1 MASILKRPSHR
12 AQLSRYGHDLSRRVT
27 FTSSIGQLLPVL
39 TDYLSPGD
47 KVSLNERLF
56 TRTQP
61 LKTCA
66 FVRVNEHV
74 EYFFVPLCHLDP
86 YWNNAFFGIND
97 FGNSNDVNAPH
108 DSQSG
113 SGTDFVTKPGVPA
126 AANFAS
132 CLASDFM
139 NYLVVKPSGNNTSVH
154 VYDLPSSPEAGIVL
168 QTVDY
173 YTTFDE
179 YRIPRLYNF
188 FRLASMLGYSESLSN
203 TNFFNKSS
211 GGQAVLAQNN
221 PRVNLYRF
229 AAYQKIFSD
238 YYRLSD
244 WQSNDVYS
252 YNFGWLNKK
261 DSSSVVSY
269 FQSFYYNY
277 SLDDSSYYQLFKL
290 RYRPLKKDYF
300 TSVFPTPYFNPMTS
314 PNGYGNGIHN
324 SNYTQSNLQSF
335 ILSQYGVQLQNTGSF
350 GSNSPFSGPYNTG
363 VRLSSS
369 SDDMVI
375 DTYVSDTG
383 QFSSIQQ
390 QRLAYAYEQM
400 LSITQRAGKHY
411 DDQVLAHFGFKVP
424 QGISNEVYFLG
435 GHTSKLMIGEVVATA
450 AGASGTGN
458 NSSLGEIA
466 GRGVGSSSNNRNIS
480 FTAPCHGLLMAI
492 YSAVPEIDYKAMGID
507 YQNVLNNINQYPRP
521 EFDNIGMQPLW
532 QFESNLSYLSYLNS
546 SVYLGWQYRYSA
558 FKLAYDSVH
567 GAFNYTLND
576 WTMSYTFGSA
586 GYTTSPVYDFYC
598 SPTLLDNVFSLSF
611 APVTF
616 SEKGKSGIL
625 LGFSNDAGT
634 PEGSAI
640 TLSTTFNNSV
650 VYERDPLLH
659 TLDISYNK
667 TSWMSTYGLPRL

>member
-1 MASILKRPSHR
+1 MASILQRPSHR

-47 KVSLNERLF
+47 KISLNERLF

-66 FVRVNEHV
+66 FVRINEHV

-97 FGNSNDVNAPH
+97 FNNSNDVNSSSEGAGY
-108 DSQSG
+108 SG
-113 SGTDFVTKPGVPA
+113 KPGTPA

-132 CLASDFM
+132 CLVSDFM
-139 NYLVVKPSGNNTSVH
+139 NKLIVNPFGSNVDVK
-154 VYDLPSSPEAGIVL
+154 VYDFESSPGAGTVL

-173 YTTFDE
+173 YTTYDE
-179 YRIPRLYNF
+179 YGIPRLYNF
-188 FRLASMLGYSESLSN
+188 FRLASMLGYSESL
-203 TNFFNKSS
+203 TNSIFFSKAS
-211 GGQAVLAQNN
+211 GGSAILAQNN

-244 WQSNDVYS
+244 WQPNDVYS
-252 YNFGWLNKK
+252 YNFGWLNKQDITK
-261 DSSSVVSY
+261 LDLY
-269 FQSFYYNY
+269 FQTFYYNY
-277 SLDDSSYYQLFKL
+277 SLANTGYYQLFKL

-300 TSVFPTPYFNPMTS
+300 TSVLPSPYFNPQNS
-314 PNGYGNGIHN
+314 PNGYGNGIQN
-324 SNYTQSNLQSF
+324 PQYLAGNLQSY
-335 ILSQYGVQLQNTGSF
+335 ILSQYGVQLQQSPSLGDNAPFSATSDSKLSLSTSSTDILMSNVVS
-350 GSNSPFSGPYNTG
+350 GSNTYNT
-363 VRLSSS
+363 
-369 SDDMVI
+369 
-375 DTYVSDTG
+375 
-383 QFSSIQQ
+383 IQQ
-390 QRLAYAYEQM
+390 HRLMYAYEQM
-400 LSITQRAGKHY
+400 VSITQRAGKHY

-458 NSSLGEIA
+458 SSSLGEIS
-466 GRGVGSSSNNRNIS
+466 GRGVGSSGNNRNIT

-492 YSAVPEIDYKAMGID
+492 YSAAPEIDYKAMGIE
-507 YQNVLNNINQYPRP
+507 YQNVLNNVNQYPRP

-532 QFESNLSYLSYLNS
+532 QFESNLSYLSYLNT
-546 SVYLGWQYRYSA
+546 SVYIGWQYRYSA

-576 WTMSYTFGSA
+576 WTMSYTFGTA

-611 APVTF
+611 APPVF
-616 SEKGKSGIL
+616 SESGKSGIL
-625 LGFSNDAGT
+625 LGYSSDAGT
-634 PEGSAI
+634 PEGSDP
-640 TLSTTFNNSV
+640 TLKTTFNNSV

-659 TLDISYNK
+659 TLDISYKK
-667 TSWMSTYGLPRL
+667 TSWMSTYGLPNL

>member
-97 FGNSNDVNAPH
+97 FGNSNDVNSPI
-108 DSQSG
+108 D
-113 SGTDFVTKPGVPA
+113 GTQYAGKPGVPA

-139 NYLVVKPSGNNTSVH
+139 FYLIDHPVGSNTSVK
-154 VYDLPSSPEAGIVL
+154 VYDLDSSPNAGVVL
-168 QTVDY
+168 QGIDY

-179 YRIPRLYNF
+179 YGIPRLYNF
-188 FRLASMLGYSESLSN
+188 FRLASMLGYSESLTN
-203 TNFFNKSS
+203 TNFLNKASQ
-211 GGQAVLAQNN
+211 GEAVLAQNN

-261 DSSSVVSY
+261 DLSDVAKY
-269 FQSFYYNY
+269 FQSFYSNY
-277 SLDDSSYYQLFKL
+277 SLANSQYYQLFKL

-300 TSVFPTPYFNPMTS
+300 TSVLPTPYFDPRTS
-314 PNGYGNGIHN
+314 PNGYANGIQN
-324 SNYTQSNLQSF
+324 PDYLVNNLQSY
-335 ILSQYGVQLQNTGSF
+335 ILSQYGVQLQQSSSF
-350 GSNSPFSGPYNTG
+350 GNNAPFGSLSNSNISLSSDSSDILMTNQSISTNSYNT
-363 VRLSSS
+363 
-369 SDDMVI
+369 
-375 DTYVSDTG
+375 
-383 QFSSIQQ
+383 IQQ
-390 QRLAYAYEQM
+390 HRLMYAFEQM
-400 LSITQRAGKHY
+400 VAITQRAGKHY
-411 DDQVLAHFGFKVP
+411 DDQVLAHFGYKVP
-424 QGISNEVYFLG
+424 QGVSNEVYFLG

-466 GRGVGSSSNNRNIS
+466 GRGVGSSGNNRNIT

-546 SVYLGWQYRYSA
+546 SVYIGWQYRYSA
-558 FKLAYDSVH
+558 FKLAYDTVH

-576 WTMSYTFGSA
+576 WTMSYTFGNA
-586 GYTTSPVYDFYC
+586 GYSSTPIYDFYC

-611 APVTF
+611 APVNF
-616 SEKGKSGIL
+616 SESGHSGIL
-625 LGFSNDAGT
+625 LGYSPDSGT
-634 PEGSAI
+634 PEGSPA
-640 TLSTTFNNSV
+640 TMSTTFNNSV

-659 TLDISYNK
+659 TLDISYKK
-667 TSWMSTYGLPRL
+667 TSWMSTYGLPNI

>member
-47 KVSLNERLF
+47 KVMLNERLF

-66 FVRVNEHV
+66 FVRINEHV
-74 EYFFVPLCHLDP
+74 EYFFVPLCQLDP

-97 FGNSNDVNAPH
+97 FGNSNDVNSPET
-108 DSQSG
+108 SPGGTTGYSG
-113 SGTDFVTKPGVPA
+113 RPGTPA

-132 CLASDFM
+132 CLVSDFM
-139 NYLVVKPSGNNTSVH
+139 NYLVVQPTGNNTSVN
-154 VYDLPSSPEAGIVL
+154 VYDLPSSPDAGIVL
-168 QTVDY
+168 QTLDY

-179 YRIPRLYNF
+179 YGIPRLYNF

-203 TNFFNKSS
+203 TNFFNKASEGS
-211 GGQAVLAQNN
+211 AVLAQNN

-261 DSSSVVSY
+261 DTSSVISY
-269 FQSFYYNY
+269 FHSFYYNY
-277 SLDDSSYYQLFKL
+277 SLDNSSYYQLFKL

-300 TSVFPTPYFNPMTS
+300 TSVLPTPYFNPVQS
-314 PNGYGNGIHN
+314 PNGYGNGIKN
-324 SNYTQSNLQSF
+324 PSYTQVNLQSY
-335 ILSQYGVQLQNTGSF
+335 ILSRYGVQLQQSSSLGN
-350 GSNSPFSGPYNTG
+350 NSPFSSLNNSHVSLSEDNDDISLTTFKSG
-363 VRLSSS
+363 VSTQNL
-369 SDDMVI
+369 
-375 DTYVSDTG
+375 
-383 QFSSIQQ
+383 FIQQ
-390 QRLAYAYEQM
+390 MRLAYAYEEM
-400 LSITQRAGKHY
+400 LAITQRAGKHY
-411 DDQVLAHFGFKVP
+411 DDQVLAHFGYKVP

-435 GHTSKLMIGEVVATA
+435 GHTSNLMIGEVVATA
-450 AGASGTGN
+450 AGTSGTGN

-466 GRGVGSSSNNRNIS
+466 GRGVGSSSNNRNIT

-492 YSAVPEIDYKAMGID
+492 YSAVPEIDYKAMGIE

-521 EFDNIGMQPLW
+521 EYDNIGMQPLW

-576 WTMSYTFGSA
+576 WTMSYTFGNA
-586 GYTTSPVYDFYC
+586 GWSDTPIYDFYC

-611 APVTF
+611 APLPF
-616 SEKGKSGIL
+616 SEAGKSGIL
-625 LGFSNDAGT
+625 LGYSPDAGT
-634 PEGSAI
+634 PQGTAV
-640 TLSTTFNNSV
+640 TLATTFNNSV

-659 TLDISYNK
+659 TLDISYKK

>member
-12 AQLSRYGHDLSRRVT
+12 AQLSRHGHDLSRRVT
-27 FTSSIGQLLPVL
+27 FTSSIGHLLPVL

-66 FVRVNEHV
+66 FVRVNEHI

-97 FGNSNDVNAPH
+97 FGNSNDVNSPLA
-108 DSQSG
+108 G
-113 SGTDFVTKPGVPA
+113 SGYSGKPGTPA
-126 AANFAS
+126 AANLAS
-132 CLASDFM
+132 CLASEFM
-139 NYLVVKPSGNNTSVH
+139 YYLVIQAGTVEDNIGVK
-154 VYDLPSSPEAGIVL
+154 VYSSSLSPETGVVL
-168 QTVDY
+168 QGINY
-173 YTTFDE
+173 YRTHDE
-179 YRIPRLYNF
+179 YGIPRLYNF
-188 FRLASMLGYSESLSN
+188 FRLASMLGYSESLTN
-203 TNFFNKSS
+203 TNFTNSSS
-211 GGQAVLAQNN
+211 GTTASLAQNN

-229 AAYQKIFSD
+229 AAYQKIYSD

-244 WQSNDVYS
+244 WESNDVYS
-252 YNFGWLNKK
+252 YNFGWLSKL
-261 DSSSVVSY
+261 DAAPGIPVY
-269 FQSFYYNY
+269 FTSFYYDYTAAN
-277 SLDDSSYYQLFKL
+277 SAYYQLFKL

-300 TSVFPTPYFNPMTS
+300 TSVVPTPYFNPQNS
-314 PNGYGNGIHN
+314 SSGYGLGIQN
-324 SNYTQSNLQSF
+324 PTYTIANLQSY
-335 ILSQYGVQLQNTGSF
+335 ILSQYGVQLQSNSTDV
-350 GSNSPFSGPYNTG
+350 NSPFESPSNNNVVLASNNADVVMYNNVLGEGSYNTLQQH
-363 VRLSSS
+363 RL
-369 SDDMVI
+369 M
-375 DTYVSDTG
+375 
-383 QFSSIQQ
+383 
-390 QRLAYAYEQM
+390 YAYER
-400 LSITQRAGKHY
+400 LLAITQRAGKHY
-411 DDQVLAHFGFKVP
+411 DDQVLAHFGYKVP

-466 GRGVGSSSNNRNIS
+466 GRGVGSSGNNRNIT

-492 YSAVPEIDYKAMGID
+492 YSAVPEIDYKAMGIE

-558 FKLAYDSVH
+558 FKLAYDNVH
-567 GAFNYTLND
+567 GAFNYTLSD
-576 WTMSYTFGSA
+576 WTMSYTFGNA
-586 GYTTSPVYDFYC
+586 GYSTNPVYDFYC

-611 APVTF
+611 MPVSFKEGTHI
-616 SEKGKSGIL
+616 GIL
-625 LGFSNDAGT
+625 LGYSPDKGT
-634 PEGSAI
+634 SEGSAPNFG
-640 TLSTTFNNSV
+640 STFNNSV

-659 TLDISYNK
+659 TLDISYKK
-667 TSWMSTYGLPRL
+667 TSWMSTYGLPNL

>member
-1 MASILKRPSHR
+1 MASILTRPSHR
-12 AQLSRYGHDLSRRVT
+12 AQLSRHGHDLSRRIT

-47 KVSLNERLF
+47 KVMLNERLF

-66 FVRVNEHV
+66 FVRINEHV

-97 FGNSNDVNAPH
+97 FGNSNDVKDPT
-108 DSQSG
+108 G
-113 SGTDFVTKPGVPA
+113 SSYSKKPGTPA

-132 CLASDFM
+132 CLVSDFM
-139 NYLVVKPSGNNTSVH
+139 KNLIISPSEPNSSVS
-154 VYDLPSSPEAGIVL
+154 VYAFSSSPEVG
-168 QTVDY
+168 TVVQQNEY
-173 YTTFDE
+173 YKNYDE
-179 YRIPRLYNF
+179 YYIPRLYNF
-188 FRLASMLGYSESLSN
+188 FRLASMLGYSESLTN
-203 TNFFNKSS
+203 TDFLNASSS
-211 GGQAVLAQNN
+211 GAAVISQNN

-244 WQSNDVYS
+244 WQDNDVYS
-252 YNFGWLNKK
+252 YNFGWLNKA
-261 DSSSVVSY
+261 DVSSVDTY
-269 FQSFYYNY
+269 FENFYYDNSTSNTGY
-277 SLDDSSYYQLFKL
+277 FQLFKL

-300 TSVFPTPYFNPMTS
+300 TSVFPTPYFNPQTS
-314 PNGYGNGIHN
+314 VSAYGNGVQN
-324 SNYTQSNLQSF
+324 PNYTVSNLQSY
-335 ILSQYGVQLQNTGSF
+335 ILSQYGVQLQIDSA
-350 GSNSPFSGPYNTG
+350 
-363 VRLSSS
+363 VSSS
-369 SDDMVI
+369 SPFGSLDAAGVVLTSENKDI
-375 DTYVSDTG
+375 SITSPISALPFNT
-383 QFSSIQQ
+383 IQQ
-390 QRLAYAYEQM
+390 QRLAYAYERM
-400 LSITQRAGKHY
+400 LAITQRAGKHY
-411 DDQVLAHFGFKVP
+411 DDQVLAHFGYKVP

-466 GRGVGSSSNNRNIS
+466 GRGVGSSGNNRNIT

-492 YSAVPEIDYKAMGID
+492 YSAVPEIDYKSMGIE

-521 EFDNIGMQPLW
+521 EFDNLGMQPLW
-532 QFESNLSYLSYLNS
+532 QFESNLSYLSHLNTT
-546 SVYLGWQYRYSA
+546 VYLGWQYRYSA

-586 GYTTSPVYDFYC
+586 GWTNTPVYDFYC
-598 SPTLLDNVFSLSF
+598 SPTLLDNIFALSF
-611 APVTF
+611 APPVF
-616 SEKGKSGIL
+616 KGDDDVAHDGIL
-625 LGFSNDAGT
+625 LGYSNDKGSSEGT
-634 PEGSAI
+634 AP
-640 TLSTTFNNSV
+640 TFSTHFDNSV

-659 TLDISYNK
+659 TLDISYKK
-667 TSWMSTYGLPRL
+667 TSWMSTYGLPNL